1 MSIKFYEIAIQRHLL
16 LKKMQ
21 PRVSDEFRIKLNKH
35 TQILSLVDLQFG
47 FPFFANEMRLN
58 FRQYLPLQFLTYYKK
73 YLGLQNIRIRGGSR
87 TDATSKVELFVMIVN
102 GWKPLTI
109 ITKSFSLE
117 VAAVL
122 DPPLRI
128 AVYSLFHEITSVTNF
143 DKNVECEI

>member
-1 MSIKFYEIAIQRHLL
+1 MPIKFYEISIQRHLL

-58 FRQYLPLQFLTYYKK
+58 FRQYLPLQFFTYYKK
-73 YLGLQNIRIRGGSR
+73 YLGLQNI
-87 TDATSKVELFVMIVN
+87 
-102 GWKPLTI
+102 TI